1 MSSQLMRTRSTLLKP
16 AASLML
22 GASALFGCSVANAGR
37 IIRNVSAGL
46 ALSLPLAAAWVQPA
60 QAVLIYNF
68 YESGSDLVV
77 EGTGSLNLPLSAI
90 INLPLPT
97 FTTGALQL
105 GGKSEGLAIGQ
116 FNPTTAVYGFYN
128 VSGPTTLGTGLS
140 GGGAASSGSGIAS
153 IFDWDSSYFIIDN
166 TYASGTTINSRS
178 VFSGISL
185 ASLGMT
191 TAGTLGTW
199 ALSDP
204 SDPTYISDTI
214 SVQVTT
220 SASSASVPGP
230 LPILGLAA
238 AFGFSRKLRK
248 RIKLHKDT
256 GDTST
261 SPGA

>member
-1 MSSQLMRTRSTLLKP
+1 
-16 AASLML
+16 ML

-68 YESGSDLVV
+68 YESGSDLVI
-77 EGTGSLNLPLSAI
+77 EGTGSLNLPSSALFSVPI
-90 INLPLPT
+90 PA
-97 FTTGALQL
+97 FTTGIFQVGGGISDGL
-105 GGKSEGLAIGQ
+105 GIGQ
-116 FNPTTAVYGFYN
+116 PNPTTAVYGFYG
-128 VSGPTTLGTGLS
+128 VIGPTTLGS
-140 GGGAASSGSGIAS
+140 GFSGSGAASSDSGIAS
-153 IFDWDSSYFIIDN
+153 IFDWDSSYFIIDD
-166 TYASGTTINSRS
+166 TYASGATINSRS

-199 ALSDP
+199 TLGG
-204 SDPTYISDTI
+204 TGDTI
-214 SVQVTT
+214 SVKVTT
-220 SASSASVPGP
+220 SSSGGPASVPGP

-248 RIKLHKDT
+248 RIKLHT
-256 GDTST
+256 AQQTRS
-261 SPGA
+261 